1 MAVTQKTLRSAHGAR
16 PRGATFPLR
25 LHRAVYG
32 VTLILAA
39 VAIYAVVG
47 LLVGKANVLIDDVR
61 YGRPRTMQ
69 LDAYVGHDEASG
81 QPTHLMALNLNRQ
94 ATVVELPGGDP
105 TKARTIAGPYLFGA
119 DEHLTPVLLSL
130 RDMDGDG
137 TVDLLLDVRSEQ
149 IVYLN
154 KNGAFRLP
162 TADEQSILNRGSDR

>member
-1 MAVTQKTLRSAHGAR
+1 
-16 PRGATFPLR
+16 
-25 LHRAVYG
+25 
-32 VTLILAA
+32 
-39 VAIYAVVG
+39 
-47 LLVGKANVLIDDVR
+47 
-61 YGRPRTMQ
+61 
-69 LDAYVGHDEASG
+69 
-81 QPTHLMALNLNRQ
+81 MALNLNRQ